1 MFLGL
6 AIGMVTWGIMAYSQ
20 PIQVIAHRGA
30 RSLAP
35 ENTLAAARRAWELG
49 ADAWEF
55 DVRMTKDGELI
66 LLHDETLT
74 RTTNAAEV
82 FPDRSPWLVQ
92 DFTLAEIRCLD
103 AGSWFLREDPF
114 GTLASGELSWA
125 EAEGYKGE
133 KVPTL
138 EEALQLTRELGL
150 WVNVEL
156 KSPSSYLSPRDREL
170 VEKTV
175 ALVRKFSLSDQVLIS
190 SFNHSLIGYLRK
202 VAPEIRGALLV
213 SSLPPDPLAYVQSMG
228 AVGLNPRVSIYN
240 PAQACVL
247 KEAGIAVYVWTVNE
261 PADLERLARD
271 PCVAGIITD
280 WPQRLLALLGRTKR
294 G

>member
-1 MFLGL
+1 M
-6 AIGMVTWGIMAYSQ
+6 ATWVTMANSQ

-35 ENTLAAARRAWELG
+35 ENTLAAARWAWKLG

-55 DVRMTKDGELI
+55 DVRMTKDGELV

-74 RTTNAAEV
+74 RTTNAAEI

-92 DFTLAEIRCLD
+92 DFTLAEIRRLD

-114 GTLASGELSWA
+114 GTLASGELRWE

-133 KVPTL
+133 GVPTL
-138 EEALQLTRELGL
+138 EEALQLTQELGL
-150 WVNVEL
+150 WANIEL
-156 KSPSSYLSPRDREL
+156 KSSSFFLSPRDREL

-175 ALVRKFSLSDQVLIS
+175 ALVRKFSLTDRVLIS
-190 SFNHSLIGYLRK
+190 SFNHPLIGYLRR

-213 SSLPPDPLAYVQSMG
+213 SSLPPNSLAYVRAMG
-228 AVGLNPRVSIYN
+228 AVGLNPRVSIYHL
-240 PAQACVL
+240 AQACAL
-247 KEAGIAVYVWTVNE
+247 REAGIAVYVWTVNE

-271 PCVAGIITD
+271 PCLAGIITD
-280 WPQRLLALLGRTKR
+280 WPQRLLAVLGRTRR